1 MTIQYEEFIKSF
13 VAIQIEGSWYWREE
27 GGEKQYRAHMRSDGS
42 IVLDECLVQEEII
55 PLAS

>member
-1 MTIQYEEFIKSF
+1 MIIGYEEFIKSF

-27 GGEKQYRAHMRSDGS
+27 GGEKRYRAHMRSDGS
-42 IVLDECLVQEEII
+42 IVLHEELEETYRI